1 MFPFVLFES
10 FASYGTE
17 STPFIRTSLE
27 GRQTV
32 HVTEVY
38 VTGVERFSPTT
49 NFHSNN
55 SSSYVYRDTIS
66 TSSFNQ
72 PVTETSSLRVKIG
85 EKITRIEN

>member
-55 SSSYVYRDTIS
+55 SSSYVYHDTIS

-72 PVTETSSLRVKIG
+72 PVTETSRHSV
-85 EKITRIEN
+85 